1 MNQGQYVFTQLCSFL
16 PKVKFDW
23 FVKKYEGNKYIK
35 SFTCWN
41 HLLVMLFGQISNRE
55 SMRDLITTLNA
66 HKPKFNHLGFGKS
79 ISLSNLSKANEVRE
93 IRIFE
98 DLANLMIKTARDK
111 RSGKKD
117 FFLDG
122 NIYAFDS
129 STISLCLNTFW
140 WTKLHHNKGGVKLHT
155 LFDVKTD
162 IPAFNIIT
170 DASIHDSKVMSMI
183 PYELGSYYIFDR
195 AYMDTKKLYDIHQS
209 HSFFVVREKR
219 KSKYAIE
226 YDSNYNNPETGI
238 MADQHISF
246 KGIKTQNQ
254 YPEAIRRVVF
264 YDKITN
270 KTFVFYTNNT
280 EITAEEVAL
289 LYKYRW
295 RVELFYKWLKQHLK
309 IKQFYGTTE
318 NAVRIQIYCAIISYC
333 LIAIIEHDLKLERDT
348 YDVLRILSISLLDK
362 TDVVKLFKNEN
373 DSNTYQN
380 DRQLNLNFFSGH

>member
-155 LFDVKTD
+155 LYDVKTD

-226 YDSNYNNPETGI
+226 HDSNYNNPETGI

-246 KGIKTQNQ
+246 KGIKTQKQ

-373 DSNTYQN
+373 ESNTYQN
-380 DRQLNLNFFSGH
+380 DRQLNLNFF

>member
-155 LFDVKTD
+155 LYDVKTD

-226 YDSNYNNPETGI
+226 HDSNYNNPETGI

-246 KGIKTQNQ
+246 KGIKTQKQ

-295 RVELFYKWLKQHLK
+295 KVELFYKWLKQHLK

-373 DSNTYQN
+373 ESNTYQN
-380 DRQLNLNFFSGH
+380 DRQLNLNFF

>member
-155 LFDVKTD
+155 LYDVKTD

-380 DRQLNLNFFSGH
+380 DRQLNLNFF

>member
-309 IKQFYGTTE
+309 INQFYGTTE

-380 DRQLNLNFFSGH
+380 DRQLNLNFF

>member
-254 YPEAIRRVVF
+254 YPEAIRRVVI

-348 YDVLRILSISLLDK
+348 YYVLRILSISLLDK

-380 DRQLNLNFFSGH
+380 DRQLNLNFF

>member
-41 HLLVMLFGQISNRE
+41 HLLVMLFGQFSNRE

-155 LFDVKTD
+155 LYDVKTD

-226 YDSNYNNPETGI
+226 HDFNYNNPETGI

-246 KGIKTQNQ
+246 KGIKTQKQ

-380 DRQLNLNFFSGH
+380 DRQLNLNFF

>member
-155 LFDVKTD
+155 LYDVKTD

-219 KSKYAIE
+219 KSKYAIV

-380 DRQLNLNFFSGH
+380 DRQLNLNFF

>member
-155 LFDVKTD
+155 LYDVKTD
-162 IPAFNIIT
+162 IPAFNIIK

-226 YDSNYNNPETGI
+226 HDSNYNNPETGI

-246 KGIKTQNQ
+246 KGIKTQKQ

-380 DRQLNLNFFSGH
+380 DRQLNLNFF

>member
-155 LFDVKTD
+155 LYDVKTD

-226 YDSNYNNPETGI
+226 HDSNYNNPETGI

-246 KGIKTQNQ
+246 KCIKTQKQ
-254 YPEAIRRVVF
+254 YPEAIRRVEF

-373 DSNTYQN
+373 ESNTYQN
-380 DRQLNLNFFSGH
+380 DRQLNLNFF

>member
-380 DRQLNLNFFSGH
+380 DRQLNLNFF

>member
-333 LIAIIEHDLKLERDT
+333 LIAIIEHDLKLERDA

-380 DRQLNLNFFSGH
+380 DRQLNLNFF

>member
-155 LFDVKTD
+155 LYDVKTD
-162 IPAFNIIT
+162 IRAFNILT
-170 DASIHDSKVMSMI
+170 DESIHDSKVMSMI

-226 YDSNYNNPETGI
+226 HDSNYNNPETGI

-246 KGIKTQNQ
+246 KGIKTQKQ

-295 RVELFYKWLKQHLK
+295 KVELFYKWLKQHLK

-373 DSNTYQN
+373 ESNTYQN
-380 DRQLNLNFFSGH
+380 DRQLNLNFF

>member
-155 LFDVKTD
+155 LYDVKTD

-226 YDSNYNNPETGI
+226 HDSNYNNPETGI

-246 KGIKTQNQ
+246 KGIKTQKQ

-380 DRQLNLNFFSGH
+380 DRQLNLNFF